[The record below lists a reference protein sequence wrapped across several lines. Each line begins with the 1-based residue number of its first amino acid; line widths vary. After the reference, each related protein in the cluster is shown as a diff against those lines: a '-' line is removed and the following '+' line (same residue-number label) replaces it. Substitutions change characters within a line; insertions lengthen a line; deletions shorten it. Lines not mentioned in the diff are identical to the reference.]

1 MKSQRFR
8 EHSNASDKFKVR
20 RKKVEE
26 KQEEDMQSGDAE
38 MGEGTRRSMAFGD
51 VKQTPLK

>member
-1 MKSQRFR
+1 ML
-8 EHSNASDKFKVR
+8 FKVR

-26 KQEEDMQSGDAE
+26 KQEEKDMQRGDAE

-51 VKQTPLK
+51 VKQAPLK

>member
-1 MKSQRFR
+1 ML
-8 EHSNASDKFKVR
+8 FKVR

-26 KQEEDMQSGDAE
+26 KKEEKDMQSGDAE
-38 MGEGTRRSMAFGD
+38 IGEGTRRSMAFGD